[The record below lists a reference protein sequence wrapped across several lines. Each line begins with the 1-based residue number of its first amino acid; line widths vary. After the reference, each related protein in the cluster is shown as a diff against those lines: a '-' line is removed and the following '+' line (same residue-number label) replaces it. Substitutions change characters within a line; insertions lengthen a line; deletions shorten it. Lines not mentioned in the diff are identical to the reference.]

1 MFCRSL
7 QHHFWNAWW
16 IWNSN
21 VYWGKLGLLLDSMMI
36 WSSHS
41 IFILLCQP
49 CYPVFPWY
57 IYSSPISVDSFYL
70 EQRKWGSISFS
81 VEQKIEGSF
90 YSLLGTWSRFNV
102 GLLFYV
108 GVFLLVDKIGKICT
122 FFKLEKGV
130 VVIKLLVFLFCILSQ
145 FPLLCG

>member
-1 MFCRSL
+1 MDVGSAVRFPILEHLFKVYSHLLFKSL
-7 QHHFWNAWW
+7 KKNWIHHCWNAWW

-21 VYWGKLGLLLDSMMI
+21 VYLAKLGLLLDSMMI

-41 IFILLCQP
+41 IFILLSQP

-70 EQRKWGSISFS
+70 EQRKRGSISFS
-81 VEQKIEGSF
+81 VEQKIGGLF
-90 YSLLGTWSRFNV
+90 YLLLGTWSRFNV

-108 GVFLLVDKIGKICT
+108 WVFC
-122 FFKLEKGV
+122 
-130 VVIKLLVFLFCILSQ
+130 
-145 FPLLCG
+145 